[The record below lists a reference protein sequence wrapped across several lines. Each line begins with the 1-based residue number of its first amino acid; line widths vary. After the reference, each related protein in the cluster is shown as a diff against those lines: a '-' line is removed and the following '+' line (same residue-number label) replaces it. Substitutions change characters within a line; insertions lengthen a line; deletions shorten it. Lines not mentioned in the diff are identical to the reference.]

1 MVSMKKKQPVD
12 VPVTGRR
19 TLSEAVRRGELFAVD
34 CPSRDVL
41 KHITSLWGVLA
52 LIALQGGTY
61 RFSEL
66 RRKAS
71 GVSEKM
77 LAQTLQALEADGFV
91 DRVAYPVVPPH
102 VEYSLTP
109 LGREAAARVA
119 SLTDWIESNLDE
131 VMQSRRNDGSAAGL
145 RRSADVSPATRP

>member
-1 MVSMKKKQPVD
+1 M
-12 VPVTGRR
+12 
-19 TLSEAVRRGELFAVD
+19 D

-41 KHITSLWGVLA
+41 KHVSSLWGVLC
-52 LIALQGGTY
+52 LISLRDGTL

-77 LAQTLQALEADGFV
+77 LAQTLKRLEEDGFV
-91 DRVAYPVVPPH
+91 LRVARPVIPPY

-109 LGREAAARVA
+109 LGVEVTVHVA
-119 SLTDWIESNLDE
+119 SLADWIELNGR
-131 VMQSRRNDGSAAGL
+131 VMASRREKGCQ
-145 RRSADVSPATRP
+145 

>member
-1 MVSMKKKQPVD
+1 MTVD
-12 VPVTGRR
+12 ERSG
-19 TLSEAVRRGELFAVD
+19 TLTEKVRLGELFTVK

-41 KHITSLWGVLA
+41 KHVSSLWGVLC
-52 LIALQGGTY
+52 LISLRDGTL

-77 LAQTLQALEADGFV
+77 LAQTLKRLEEDGFV
-91 DRVAYPVVPPH
+91 LRVARPVIPPY

-109 LGREAAARVA
+109 SGREVAAHVA
-119 SLTDWIESNLDE
+119 TLADWIELNIPR
-131 VMQSRRNDGSAAGL
+131 VMDSRREKG
-145 RRSADVSPATRP
+145 VE

>member
-1 MVSMKKKQPVD
+1 MQKEAQ
-12 VPVTGRR
+12 GR
-19 TLSEAVRRGELFAVD
+19 TLTDKVRLGELFTVD

-41 KHITSLWGVLA
+41 KHVSSLWGVLC
-52 LIALQGGTY
+52 LISLRDGTL

-77 LAQTLQALEADGFV
+77 LAQTLKRLEEDGFV
-91 DRVAYPVVPPH
+91 LRFSHQVVPPY

-109 LGREAAARVA
+109 LGREASDQISALA
-119 SLTDWIESNLDE
+119 DWIELNVWR
-131 VMQSRRNDGSAAGL
+131 VMNSRREKGVA
-145 RRSADVSPATRP
+145 

>member
-1 MVSMKKKQPVD
+1 MPQEAHSK
-12 VPVTGRR
+12 
-19 TLSEAVRRGELFAVD
+19 TLTEKIRQGELFTVD

-41 KHITSLWGVLA
+41 KHVTSLWGVLC
-52 LIALQGGTY
+52 LISLRDGTL

-77 LAQTLQALEADGFV
+77 LAQTLKRLEEDGFV
-91 DRVAYPVVPPH
+91 RRFSHQVVPPY

-109 LGREAAARVA
+109 LGREVSDQIATL
-119 SLTDWIESNLDE
+119 SDWIELNVWR
-131 VMQSRRNDGSAAGL
+131 VMESRREKGIA
-145 RRSADVSPATRP
+145 

>member
-1 MVSMKKKQPVD
+1 MQKKPSLTDKI
-12 VPVTGRR
+12 R
-19 TLSEAVRRGELFAVD
+19 LGELSTVD

-41 KHITSLWGVLA
+41 KHVSSLWGVLC
-52 LIALQGGTY
+52 LISLREGTL

-77 LAQTLQALEADGFV
+77 LAQTLKRLEEDGFV
-91 DRVAYPVVPPH
+91 LREAQQIIPPH

-109 LGREAAARVA
+109 LGDEIAVHVA
-119 SLTDWIESNLDE
+119 TLADWIEVNLHR
-131 VMQSRRNDGSAAGL
+131 VMDVRRQKGVA
-145 RRSADVSPATRP
+145 RP